1 MPEDTLSSAPLFS
14 DRADAGKRLAQSLLT
29 LVTQLKDS
37 GIGASPIVYALPRG
51 GVPVAAPVARQLNC
65 PLDIVVAKKITTP
78 KNPELAVG
86 AVTSEGQV
94 LWSRQLRW
102 GKKNSNWREAAL
114 REAQEKAQVQLEQL
128 SSGRPLV
135 NPQGALAILI
145 DDGIA
150 TGMTIVAATQALK
163 SLKPEQIWICAPVAP
178 VGSMK
183 WLRQWCD
190 RVVVLETPEPFLS
203 VSRFYIEFPQVD
215 TEDALIELQ
224 QHNHLTTKR
233 QTLEIRSE
241 RGSET
246 DKADL
251 S

>member
-1 MPEDTLSSAPLFS
+1 MSSAPLFS
-14 DRADAGKRLAQSLLT
+14 DRADAGERLAQSLLT
-29 LVTQLKDS
+29 LVAQLKDS

-51 GVPVAAPVARQLNC
+51 GIPIAVPVARQLNC

-86 AVTSEGQV
+86 AIDSEGQV
-94 LWSRQLRW
+94 LWSRQLAL
-102 GKKNSNWREAAL
+102 GIKNSNWRETAL
-114 REAQEKAQVQLEQL
+114 REAQAKAQSQLEQL
-128 SSGRPLV
+128 SSGRPSV
-135 NPQGALAILI
+135 NPEGALALLI

-150 TGMTIVAATQALK
+150 TGMTIVAAAQAIK
-163 SLKPEQIWICAPVAP
+163 AHKPEQLWICAPVAP
-178 VGSMK
+178 VGIIQ
-183 WLRQWCD
+183 WLTQWCD
-190 RVVVLETPEPFLS
+190 RVVILETPEPFLS
-203 VSRFYIEFPQVD
+203 VSRFYVEFPQVD
-215 TEDALIELQ
+215 TQEALIELQ
-224 QHNHLTTKR
+224 HHNHLTTQR